1 MTLLPALPM
10 MVLAYSLPPRTI
22 AVAAVGS
29 VVSRISTSE
38 PAGEAIVGAGPD
50 PVVGALAGDLGDV
63 VVRIVD
69 VVGVAAGAA
78 EHRIGAGAA
87 IERVVAAVAAQHVR
101 AVHAGERVVAISAME
116 AVGAPEALERVVA
129 VHAHEFVDAVVSPQ
143 AVGVDRAG
151 EVLDVNEYYLLQRR
165 RPLHRHCWR
174 IGVKQDGHALG

>member
-10 MVLAYSLPPRTI
+10 MVLAYSLPPRDDRCRRGRI
-22 AVAAVGS
+22 GGLEDLDLRAGREAVA
-29 VVSRISTSE
+29 R
-38 PAGEAIVGAGPD
+38 AGPD

-63 VVRIVD
+63 VGPIVD

-78 EHRIGAGAA
+78 QHRIGAGAA
-87 IERVVAAVAAQHVR
+87 IERVVAAVAEQHVR

-151 EVLDVNEYYLLQRR
+151 EVLDVNESISFSVAARSTDIVGV
-165 RPLHRHCWR
+165 